1 MKKLLRSLYWSA
13 HASRHEVEIMYFGNA
28 SEALMMTSERMEI
41 RNDTSSIGQ
50 VLHRLRERGSRWA
63 HVLDEHNVICTVNGK
78 TALLSDSIAAGDEI
92 GIFCAR
98 SPYAVS
104 EVS

>member
-1 MKKLLRSLYWSA
+1 
-13 HASRHEVEIMYFGNA
+13 MYFGNA
-28 SEALMMTSERMEI
+28 SDALMMTSERM
-41 RNDTSSIGQ
+41 DVQDGSTSIVQ
-50 VLHRLRERGSRWA
+50 VLDRLRGRGSRWTY
-63 HVLDEHNVICTVNGK
+63 VLDEHNVVFTVNGK
-78 TALLSDSIAAGDEI
+78 AALLSDDIEAGDEV

>member
-1 MKKLLRSLYWSA
+1 
-13 HASRHEVEIMYFGNA
+13 MYFGHA
-28 SEALMMTSERMEI
+28 SDALMMTSERMEVQDGI
-41 RNDTSSIGQ
+41 TSIAQ
-50 VLHRLRERGSRWA
+50 VLDRLRGRGSRWT
-63 HVLDEHNVICTVNGK
+63 HVLDEHNVLCTVNGK
-78 TALLSDSIAAGDEI
+78 LARLSDGIAAGDEI